1 MSQINQSA
9 RQLTLQTRGLKLTIP
24 QSVEAT
30 QQPDVCSPAD
40 SVSSSSFPSPVWSK
54 ESPRAPTREL
64 RQQETRP
71 STAGGAVCPDWGIA
85 HQFAQLPTAAAAE
98 GCCGQLVR
106 PAARPQQ
113 AAAAEPT
120 APPPPP
126 AISSAAAV
134 VSAVVATPPQRRAE
148 RLVGQL
154 GQHWEKEARTSAGL
168 SMGAPE
174 VCASPRSAA
183 ECRLELTRVEVE
195 WEPEEEAEEE
205 AEEEEEDEEEEEHED
220 GEESDDI
227 ASPAVCCRSVAHS
240 SVQLSDSLCVE
251 LEPEEQPGGGAELL
265 AADSG
270 SSRTKAAKSAVRK
283 LRSKIA
289 SRIKAA
295 VRACVLRHL
304 MM

>member
-1 MSQINQSA
+1 MH
-9 RQLTLQTRGLKLTIP
+9 
-24 QSVEAT
+24 
-30 QQPDVCSPAD
+30 QPDVCSPAD

-71 STAGGAVCPDWGIA
+71 STAAGGAVCPDWGIA

-98 GCCGQLVR
+98 GCGQLVR

-126 AISSAAAV
+126 AISSPAAV
-134 VSAVVATPPQRRAE
+134 VAAVVASPQRAE

-154 GQHWEKEARTSAGL
+154 GQHWENEARTSAGL

-183 ECRLELTRVEVE
+183 ECRLELTRLEVE
-195 WEPEEEAEEE
+195 WEPEEEEEVAEEEGEDE
-205 AEEEEEDEEEEEHED
+205 AEEEEEEEET
-220 GEESDDI
+220 DI
-227 ASPAVCCRSVAHS
+227 ASPAVCRRSVAHS

-251 LEPEEQPGGGAELL
+251 PEEQPGGAELL
-265 AADSG
+265 AAESG
-270 SSRTKAAKSAVRK
+270 SSRTKAAKSAVCK

>member
-1 MSQINQSA
+1 MTG
-9 RQLTLQTRGLKLTIP
+9 RRR
-24 QSVEAT
+24 
-30 QQPDVCSPAD
+30 
-40 SVSSSSFPSPVWSK
+40 
-54 ESPRAPTREL
+54 RAYR
-64 RQQETRP
+64 
-71 STAGGAVCPDWGIA
+71 
-85 HQFAQLPTAAAAE
+85 AAAAASHLQRCRCRRR
-98 GCCGQLVR
+98 CCCRQ
-106 PAARPQQ
+106 PAAGR
-113 AAAAEPT
+113 AA
-120 APPPPP
+120 
-126 AISSAAAV
+126 
-134 VSAVVATPPQRRAE
+134 
-148 RLVGQL
+148 G
-154 GQHWEKEARTSAGL
+154 GSAGAAL
-168 SMGAPE
+168 GEGGEDLGGSVHGAPE

-205 AEEEEEDEEEEEHED
+205 EEE
-220 GEESDDI
+220 EESDDI

-251 LEPEEQPGGGAELL
+251 PEEQPGGAELL
-265 AADSG
+265 AAAESG

>member
-1 MSQINQSA
+1 MH
-9 RQLTLQTRGLKLTIP
+9 
-24 QSVEAT
+24 
-30 QQPDVCSPAD
+30 QPDVCSPAD

-64 RQQETRP
+64 RHIQETRP
-71 STAGGAVCPDWGIA
+71 STAGSAVCPDWGIA

-98 GCCGQLVR
+98 GCGQLLVR

-126 AISSAAAV
+126 AISSAAA
-134 VSAVVATPPQRRAE
+134 AVVASPQQRAE
-148 RLVGQL
+148 RLLGQL

-195 WEPEEEAEEE
+195 WEPEEEAEV
-205 AEEEEEDEEEEEHED
+205 AAEEEDEE
-220 GEESDDI
+220 EESDDI
-227 ASPAVCCRSVAHS
+227 ASPDVCCRAVAHS
-240 SVQLSDSLCVE
+240 SVPLSDSLCVE
-251 LEPEEQPGGGAELL
+251 LEPEEQPGGGAVLLLL
-265 AADSG
+265 AESG

>member
-1 MSQINQSA
+1 MC
-9 RQLTLQTRGLKLTIP
+9 
-24 QSVEAT
+24 
-30 QQPDVCSPAD
+30 DVCSPAD

-71 STAGGAVCPDWGIA
+71 STAAGGAVCPDWGIA

-98 GCCGQLVR
+98 GCGQLLVR

-120 APPPPP
+120 VPPPPP

-134 VSAVVATPPQRRAE
+134 VAAVVASPQQRAE
-148 RLVGQL
+148 RLLGQL

-195 WEPEEEAEEE
+195 WEPEEEA
-205 AEEEEEDEEEEEHED
+205 AEVAKEEEDEE
-220 GEESDDI
+220 EESDDI
-227 ASPAVCCRSVAHS
+227 ASPAVCRRSVAHS

-251 LEPEEQPGGGAELL
+251 PEEQPGGAELL
-265 AADSG
+265 AAESG
-270 SSRTKAAKSAVRK
+270 SSRTKAAKSAVCK

>member
-1 MSQINQSA
+1 MC
-9 RQLTLQTRGLKLTIP
+9 
-24 QSVEAT
+24 
-30 QQPDVCSPAD
+30 DVCSPAD

-71 STAGGAVCPDWGIA
+71 STAAGGAVCPDWGIA

-98 GCCGQLVR
+98 GCGQLLVR

-120 APPPPP
+120 VPPPPP

-134 VSAVVATPPQRRAE
+134 VAAVVASPQQRAE
-148 RLVGQL
+148 RLLGQL

-195 WEPEEEAEEE
+195 WEPEEEAEV
-205 AEEEEEDEEEEEHED
+205 AEEEEEE
-220 GEESDDI
+220 EESDDI

-251 LEPEEQPGGGAELL
+251 PEEQPGGAELL
-265 AADSG
+265 AAAESG

-304 MM
+304 VM